1 MSMSS
6 LEEMK
11 KFDYT
16 SLDLDTA
23 QFIQEQTGEIRG
35 LMRRTAQD
43 IFEIGQKLLQVKAK
57 LGHGRFGTWLTVEF
71 DWTERTAQQFMN
83 VARQFKAE
91 NFADLQLAPS
101 ALYLLAAP
109 STPPKVRQEAI
120 ARAESGETITHKT
133 AKAIKQEYQNAQSP
147 RSSASLSPS
156 PLVNPLSPPSSSP
169 LEIIS
174 LRSRSAASRSRV
186 TTPQQIAPQPAVFAE
201 SRDWYQ
207 LGQHFLYRGHPQNK
221 TFLERLPKDIA
232 MAIAFPSKRP
242 WQWPL
247 PQLPKSE
254 LTFFSNYQDV
264 DPQTLTEMVRLSF
277 LLYSES
283 RDTVVFA
290 FLPTPQLLFLAHSL
304 DCSCWIADPDLQ
316 RHETAIAMWEKN
328 PSFSGTFRELVL

>member
-1 MSMSS
+1 MSS
-6 LEEMK
+6 FEETK
-11 KFDYT
+11 KFDYA

-23 QFIQEQTGEIRG
+23 QFIREQTGEIRG

-43 IFEIGQKLLQVKAK
+43 IFEIGHKLLKVKAK
-57 LGHGRFGTWLTVEF
+57 LGHGRFGTWLAVEF

-91 NFADLQLAPS
+91 NFSDLQLAPS

-120 ARAESGETITHKT
+120 ARAELGETITYKT
-133 AKAIKQEYQNAQSP
+133 AKAIKQEYKNAQSLPAVPSP
-147 RSSASLSPS
+147 RSSL
-156 PLVNPLSPPSSSP
+156 P
-169 LEIIS
+169 LEIVS
-174 LRSRSAASRSRV
+174 LRSPKE
-186 TTPQQIAPQPAVFAE
+186 TPTETPAEITSQPSVLRE

-242 WQWPL
+242 WQWQL

-254 LTFFSNYQDV
+254 LTFFSNYQDI
-264 DPQTLTEMVRLSF
+264 DLQTLTEMVRLSF

-283 RDTVVFA
+283 RDTVIFA
-290 FLPTPQLLFLAHSL
+290 FLPTPQLLLLAHSL
-304 DCSCWIADPDLQ
+304 DCSCWIADPDPQ
-316 RHETAIAMWEKN
+316 RHEATIAAWETT
-328 PSFSGTFRELVL
+328 PSLNGTFRELVL

>member
-1 MSMSS
+1 MSS
-6 LEEMK
+6 LEETK
-11 KFDYT
+11 KFDYA

-147 RSSASLSPS
+147 SLPISPVPTVSPSLSPS
-156 PLVNPLSPPSSSP
+156 PS

-174 LRSRSAASRSRV
+174 LRSPV

-316 RHETAIAMWEKN
+316 RHETAIAMWEGN
-328 PSFSGTFRELVL
+328 PSLSGTFRELVL

>member
-6 LEEMK
+6 LEETK
-11 KFDYT
+11 KFDYA

-120 ARAESGETITHKT
+120 ARAESGETITYKT
-133 AKAIKQEYQNAQSP
+133 AKAIKQEYQTAQSP
-147 RSSASLSPS
+147 RLP
-156 PLVNPLSPPSSSP
+156 
-169 LEIIS
+169 IS
-174 LRSRSAASRSRV
+174 QSFSIPRN
-186 TTPQQIAPQPAVFAE
+186 
-201 SRDWYQ
+201 
-207 LGQHFLYRGHPQNK
+207 HFLAITQCR
-221 TFLERLPKDIA
+221 F
-232 MAIAFPSKRP
+232 AIACDNAP
-242 WQWPL
+242 
-247 PQLPKSE
+247 
-254 LTFFSNYQDV
+254 
-264 DPQTLTEMVRLSF
+264 
-277 LLYSES
+277 
-283 RDTVVFA
+283 A
-290 FLPTPQLLFLAHSL
+290 
-304 DCSCWIADPDLQ
+304 DCSP
-316 RHETAIAMWEKN
+316 AIR
-328 PSFSGTFRELVL
+328 FS

>member
-1 MSMSS
+1 MSS
-6 LEEMK
+6 LKETK
-11 KFDYT
+11 IFNYA

-23 QFIQEQTGEIRG
+23 QFVQEQTGEIRG

-43 IFEIGQKLLQVKAK
+43 IFEIGQKLVEIKAK
-57 LGHGRFGTWLTVEF
+57 LGHGRFGTWLAVEF

-91 NFADLQLAPS
+91 NFSDLQLAPS

-109 STPPKVRQEAI
+109 STPQKARQEAI
-120 ARAESGETITHKT
+120 ARAELGETITYKT
-133 AKAIKQEYQNAQSP
+133 AKAIKQEHKSSQSP
-147 RSSASLSPS
+147 PLPVSPVS
-156 PLVNPLSPPSSSP
+156 PITPSS

-174 LRSRSAASRSRV
+174 LRS
-186 TTPQQIAPQPAVFAE
+186 TQEIPTEIALQPSVLRE

-207 LGQHFLYRGHPQNK
+207 LGQHFLYRGSPQNK

-242 WQWPL
+242 WQWQL

-254 LTFFSNYQDV
+254 LTFFSHYQDV

-290 FLPTPQLLFLAHSL
+290 FLPTPQLLLLAHSL
-304 DCSCWIADPDLQ
+304 DCSCWIADPDPQ
-316 RHETAIAMWEKN
+316 RHEAAIAIWEKN
-328 PSFSGTFRELVL
+328 PSLSGTFRELVL